1 MITEPDVA
9 ENAAP
14 LGALI
19 SIARIARPQG
29 VRGEVVADILTDF
42 PERFAALDEVTLRR
56 GDQLIGPLRLE
67 QHRFHKG
74 RVLLK
79 FAGYDDADRAEEL
92 RGASLVIDRD
102 DLVEL
107 DDDEYFVFDLEGCE
121 VVTTDAQPLGV
132 VAQVEDYGAA
142 PLLLVR
148 NQSREWLIPLTRDI
162 CPDVDI
168 ANKKIVVNP
177 PDGLLDL

>member
-1 MITEPDVA
+1 MAEPDA
-9 ENAAP
+9 TPAATA
-14 LGALI
+14 LEALI

-29 VRGEVVADILTDF
+29 VRGEVIADILTDF

-56 GDQLIGPLRLE
+56 DGQLIGPLTLE

-92 RGASLVIDRD
+92 RGASVVIDRE

-107 DDDEYFVFDLEGCE
+107 DDDEYFVFDLEGCA
-121 VVTTDAQPLGV
+121 VVTTDGQPLGV
-132 VAQVEDYGAA
+132 VAKVEDYGAA
-142 PLLLVR
+142 PLLVVR
-148 NQSREWLIPLTRDI
+148 DQSREILIPLTREI
-162 CPDVDI
+162 CPDVNTK
-168 ANKKIVVNP
+168 NKQIVVNP